1 MHKLDGQPASFQH
14 MYQSNISCVC
24 YSRSAVL
31 QGLAALLVQ
40 GLSGSTAADIVAIP
54 PDFIDRL
61 GLQQSLTPSRNNG
74 FLNMFRLMQRKS
86 LDLVQTQEHGAQQ
99 VNMHPSHKSR

>member
-1 MHKLDGQPASFQH
+1 MF
-14 MYQSNISCVC
+14 VF
-24 YSRSAVL
+24 L

-86 LDLVQTQEHGAQQ
+86 LDLVQTEEHGAQE
-99 VNMHPSHKSR
+99 VKPHVVKPSDCLAAWYEALFKHYVH

>member
-1 MHKLDGQPASFQH
+1 M
-14 MYQSNISCVC
+14 
-24 YSRSAVL
+24 
-31 QGLAALLVQ
+31 
-40 GLSGSTAADIVAIP
+40 SGSTAADIVAIP

-86 LDLVQTQEHGAQQ
+86 LEIVQQDAHGAEEASLHTLH
-99 VNMHPSHKSR
+99 VK

>member
-1 MHKLDGQPASFQH
+1 M
-14 MYQSNISCVC
+14 
-24 YSRSAVL
+24 
-31 QGLAALLVQ
+31 
-40 GLSGSTAADIVAIP
+40 SGSTAADIVAIP

-86 LDLVQTQEHGAQQ
+86 LEIVQQEAHGPEGVSFLYVLCFSA
-99 VNMHPSHKSR
+99 